1 VENSTYHADFN
12 MDLRRS
18 PRKPVPKT
26 IWEAKG
32 ASPAA
37 NDPKITRKTARTA
50 KETALKPVATG
61 PLPEAVGLDE
71 KSLPELPTYRPPL
84 ELEFTPSE
92 LLAIDLSQ
100 LETFQQLLMPAI
112 VNRIVAATNS
122 YAQNVQETDGE
133 SDSHTRP
140 WKPVDSTDVW
150 QYIGC
155 LLYMG
160 YHRKANCKDY

>member
-1 VENSTYHADFN
+1 MTLQYYPTRGWNAPQLACQDIIGLGNPPFFLVENSTYHADFN

-61 PLPEAVGLDE
+61 PLLEAVGLDK
-71 KSLPELPTYRPPL
+71 KSLPELPTYRSPL

-92 LLAIDLSQ
+92 SLATGLSQ
-100 LETFQQLLMPAI
+100 LETF
-112 VNRIVAATNS
+112 
-122 YAQNVQETDGE
+122 
-133 SDSHTRP
+133 
-140 WKPVDSTDVW
+140 
-150 QYIGC
+150 
-155 LLYMG
+155 
-160 YHRKANCKDY
+160 